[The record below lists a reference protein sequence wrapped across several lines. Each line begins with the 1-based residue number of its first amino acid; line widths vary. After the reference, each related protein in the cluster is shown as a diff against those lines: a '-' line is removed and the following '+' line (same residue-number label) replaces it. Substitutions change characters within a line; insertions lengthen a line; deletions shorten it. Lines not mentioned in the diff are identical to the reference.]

1 MGWNSNS
8 QYGFILFNPDSDEI
22 YSGSAYLDQYNFKGL
37 DPIFREKEG
46 LTYRY
51 FYGKTSNYQEA
62 RKLKRKARKS
72 GYKSAFIV
80 AFKNNNKVPLNSV
93 IK

>member
-1 MGWNSNS
+1 MC
-8 QYGFILFNPDSDEI
+8 IRDS
-22 YSGSAYLDQYNFKGL
+22 
-37 DPIFREKEG
+37 
-46 LTYRY
+46 
-51 FYGKTSNYQEA
+51 GKTSNYQEA